1 MFKWVLCEEVMSTLS
16 YVSWEWMLCLTR
28 TFSLPSTLRPRLVYG
43 VLMVAMVR
51 GITVHENEVEVFQ
64 WTLCNVAAYFAD
76 DSVMRMGV
84 LSHQRT
90 FPLPGIVKQDM

>member
-1 MFKWVLCEEVMSTLS
+1 
-16 YVSWEWMLCLTR
+16 
-28 TFSLPSTLRPRLVYG
+28 
-43 VLMVAMVR
+43 MVAMVR
-51 GITVHENEVEVFQ
+51 GIRVHENEVEVFQ

-90 FPLPGIVKQDM
+90 FPLPGIVKQDMNTPPPQLQAMLIKHANGSQWDSLRPHSVK